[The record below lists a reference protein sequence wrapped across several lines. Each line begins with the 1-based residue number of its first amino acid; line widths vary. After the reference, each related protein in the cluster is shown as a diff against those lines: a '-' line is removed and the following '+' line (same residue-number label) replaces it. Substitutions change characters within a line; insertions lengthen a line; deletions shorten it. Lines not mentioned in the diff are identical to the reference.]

1 MGSRT
6 SGETTV
12 IRAEARR
19 REFGADAAQ
28 RGNKGEAEGEIL
40 LDYIRDV
47 LQAVRTPLE
56 IVVNTSPGEQLLS
69 VRKDNK
75 NSKDN
80 RKERSSLREERRL
93 QHLLCCCEKL
103 LELHR

>member
-1 MGSRT
+1 MGNRT

-19 REFGADAAQ
+19 REFRADAAQ
-28 RGNKGEAEGEIL
+28 RGNKGEEGEIL
-40 LDYIRDV
+40 LDYNRDV

-75 NSKDN
+75 SQNSKDN
-80 RKERSSLREERRL
+80 RK
-93 QHLLCCCEKL
+93 
-103 LELHR
+103 